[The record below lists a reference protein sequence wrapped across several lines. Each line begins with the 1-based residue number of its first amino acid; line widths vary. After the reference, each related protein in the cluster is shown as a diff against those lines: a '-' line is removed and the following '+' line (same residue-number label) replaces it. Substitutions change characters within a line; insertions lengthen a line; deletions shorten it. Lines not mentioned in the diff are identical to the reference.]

1 MRTQPVEQQQRHP
14 MLRRRVLVVDDDRS
28 SSEIVLRVLR
38 AQGYDV
44 DVANDGPSALELL
57 KANAYD
63 LAVVDY
69 QMPGMNGVQLFRQ
82 AREAQPDLRGV
93 FLTAYANIN
102 TIFPAIEAGV
112 ERVLAKPL
120 NSVELIRLATEM
132 IGPGGTV

>member
-1 MRTQPVEQQQRHP
+1 MHTQPVAQQERLP
-14 MLRRRVLVVDDDRS
+14 MIHRRVLVVDDDRS

-57 KANAYD
+57 KENAYD

-69 QMPGMNGVQLFRQ
+69 QMPGMNGVQLFRE
-82 AREAQPDLRGV
+82 ARQTHPELRGV

-120 NSVELIRLATEM
+120 NAVELIRLATEM
-132 IGPGGTV
+132 IGPGAP